1 MANCLITKLPVSV
14 EDESLSKLGIMTVL
28 ANSVNSANY
37 QNSAIGF
44 YNPCKY
50 KCYHQDGTTEELTSG
65 YAATVTI
72 PSDCVKLEVTAN
84 ESGVYGKTKYPIT
97 REVYIGTRFRIN
109 AKELSGMS
117 LTELVSNVL
126 FGKIEDLAKVNT
138 FVRLNTYLVEG
149 DVSKLGVMMAL
160 TVLSIG
166 AGLTGSIESLVA
178 AYRANGKVTNAEG
191 ITIPWTTNHV
201 TFGGATKTFSDAS
214 QKLTWTENA
223 ITLAGETIEG

>member
-1 MANCLITKLPVSV
+1 MSNCLITKLPVSV
-14 EDESLSKLGIMTVL
+14 EDENLSKLGIMTIL
-28 ANSVNSANY
+28 ANPVDSANY

-50 KCYHQDGTTEELTSG
+50 KCYHQDETTEELTSG

-72 PSDCVKLEVTAN
+72 PTDCVKLEVTAN

-160 TVLSIG
+160 TILSIG

-201 TFGGATKTFSDAS
+201 TFGGETKTFSDAS
-214 QKLTWTENA
+214 QKLTWTENT